1 MTTTPDTSESTRPKY
16 APVFEFDKEAL
27 RCPFQHFD
35 AAREEAPISWYA
47 DANFWVVT
55 SYELATQVLNNNT
68 DFSAEQCIGEKAD
81 AVWTRMIELARE
93 NPETKHRIEG
103 YGAGARRVLLF
114 SDPPVHTRHR
124 RIINRALTPTAVRKN
139 ADNMRRIARR
149 LLDDVAAKAGEVEF
163 VQTFAEPYPMAVI
176 SAVLGLPEEDRQK
189 LRGWVTDLNSMIATE
204 DLSDDNIRELSKTRF
219 DFDDYFNAA
228 AEDRMHNPTDD
239 LTSMVVHENEKSP
252 ERMSRDD
259 LMMVYQ
265 LLVVGG
271 ADTSDAAMSRMLE
284 DLATN
289 PETYQRLRREP
300 EKIPNYIEGMLRVA
314 GPALGIFRRAK
325 ADVEVGGRQVN
336 AGDFVWLSFAGANY
350 DKSAY
355 GLNADKVDLDED
367 QTTRHMTFG
376 WGPHLCIGAP
386 LARQEMKVALEEIT
400 DRFSA
405 IELAPGKE
413 YPPPY
418 RPSFLFHG
426 PASLWL
432 RFTEDPDRGD
442 RPVRSGP

>member
-1 MTTTPDTSESTRPKY
+1 MTTSTPPQPSKPPY

-27 RCPFQHFD
+27 RCPFEHFST
-35 AAREEAPISWYA
+35 AREEAPISWYA
-47 DANFWVVT
+47 DGNFWVV
-55 SYELATQVLNNNT
+55 SSHELATQVLNNNKE
-68 DFSAEQCIGEKAD
+68 FSAEQCIGEKAD
-81 AVWTRMIELARE
+81 AIWTRMIELARE

-124 RIINRALTPTAVRKN
+124 RIINRALTPTAVRRN
-139 ADNMRRIARR
+139 ADNMRRIARG
-149 LLDDVAAKAGEVEF
+149 LIDDLAARKEEVEF
-163 VQTFAEPYPMAVI
+163 VEVFAEPYPMAVI
-176 SAVLGLPEEDRQK
+176 SAVLGLPETDHKK

-204 DLSDDNIRELSKTRF
+204 GLTDDDVRKLSQTRF
-219 DFDDYFNAA
+219 DFDDYFHAA
-228 AEDRMHNPTDD
+228 AEDRMANPTDD
-239 LTSMVVHENEKSP
+239 LTSMVVHENEKSR

-284 DLATN
+284 DLATH
-289 PETYQRLRREP
+289 PETYDRLRREP
-300 EKIPNYIEGMLRVA
+300 EKIPNYIEGVLRTA
-314 GPALGIFRRAK
+314 GPALGIFRRAT
-325 ADVEVGGRQVN
+325 ADIEVGDEVVKE
-336 AGDFVWLSFAGANY
+336 GDFVWISFAGANH
-350 DKSAY
+350 DPSGY
-355 GLNADKVDLDED
+355 GPKAGLVDLDEE

-376 WGPHLCIGAP
+376 WGAHLCIGAP
-386 LARQEMKVALEEIT
+386 LARQEMKIALEEMT
-400 DRFSA
+400 RRFSR
-405 IELAPGKE
+405 IELAPGHE

-432 RFTEDPDRGD
+432 RFTEDPEAPRG
-442 RPVRSGP
+442 

>member
-1 MTTTPDTSESTRPKY
+1 VTTTPETKPAY
-16 APVFEFDKEAL
+16 APVFEFDREAL

-35 AAREEAPISWYA
+35 AAREEAPISWYT
-47 DANFWVVT
+47 DGNFWVVT
-55 SYELATQVLNNNT
+55 SYELASEVLNNNT
-68 DFSAEQCIGEKAD
+68 EFSAEQCIGEKAD
-81 AVWTRMIELARE
+81 AVWTRMIELARD
-93 NPETKHRIEG
+93 NPETAHRIEG

-124 RIINRALTPTAVRKN
+124 RIINRALTPTAVRRS
-139 ADNMRRIARR
+139 ADHMRRIARG
-149 LLDDVAAKAGEVEF
+149 LLDDVAARGEDVDFVE
-163 VQTFAEPYPMAVI
+163 TFAEPYPMAVI
-176 SAVLGLPEEDRQK
+176 SAVLGLPAEDRTK

-204 DLSDDNIRELSKTRF
+204 DMSDDNIRELSKTRF
-219 DFDDYFNAA
+219 NFDDYFHAA
-228 AEDRMHNPTDD
+228 AEDRMQNPTDD

-252 ERMSRDD
+252 EKMSRDD

-265 LLVVGG
+265 LLIVGG

-284 DLATN
+284 DLATH
-289 PETYQRLRREP
+289 PETYARLRREP
-300 EKIPNYIEGMLRVA
+300 ELIPNYIEGMLRVA
-314 GPALGIFRRAK
+314 GPALGIFRRAR
-325 ADVEVGGRQVN
+325 ADIEIGGQQIKN
-336 AGDFVWLSFAGANY
+336 GDFVWLSFAGANY

-355 GLNADKVDLDED
+355 GLTADTVDLDED

-405 IELAPGKE
+405 IELAPDAE
-413 YPPPY
+413 YPPAY

-426 PASLWL
+426 PATIRL
-432 RFTEDPDRGD
+432 RFTEDPDRGS